1 LAVISVR
8 RLFTEKILSIDAKTP
23 KGLIFSNCL
32 VFNYPI
38 FGSSANITAMAG
50 IVLAFAKGGNTA
62 TALRPTGV
70 RARTWADAPFG
81 DPPPPAVP
89 GAGCPEI

>member
-1 LAVISVR
+1 MTVISVR
-8 RLFTEKILSIDAKTP
+8 RLFTEKIMSIDAKTP

-38 FGSSANITAMAG
+38 LGSSANITAMAG

>member
-1 LAVISVR
+1 M
-8 RLFTEKILSIDAKTP
+8 SIDAKMSN
-23 KGLIFSNCL
+23 GLIFNNYL

-38 FGSSANITAMAG
+38 LGSSANMTAMAG

-62 TALRPTGV
+62 TVLRPTGV
-70 RARTWADAPFG
+70 KARTWADAPFG
-81 DPPPPAVP
+81 APPPPAAP